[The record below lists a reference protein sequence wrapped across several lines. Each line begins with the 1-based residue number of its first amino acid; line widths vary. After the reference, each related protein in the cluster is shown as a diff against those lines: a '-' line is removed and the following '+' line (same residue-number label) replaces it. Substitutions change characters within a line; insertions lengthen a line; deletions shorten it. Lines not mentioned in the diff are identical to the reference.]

1 MSLAAALRAVWCPGQ
16 YRKAHRWAAYIP
28 FRQLQTVQP
37 EQEEPG
43 TDKRYIDR
51 LVVTAQ
57 AGRGGSGSSSCIQ
70 KSNRGRKITAD
81 GGNGG
86 SGGDVIVR
94 ASGRMKSL
102 AGVAQLHKAEPGSHG
117 SSRVQHGGAGDN
129 ATILVPLGTLVSRIL
144 EPSAMDGAGEEAQ
157 QPAQGQ
163 AGVLRRPAPRQPAD
177 LGQEEAAPPPEEA
190 ELPPWLARWRTAY
203 TGDAV
208 DADRRDG
215 FDDEVGGGAGGQPG
229 AGPSAGAEKRRGP
242 RHYPTEVL
250 ADLVEEGQEVVVARG
265 GRGGMGN
272 AAMRSLPNR
281 PAPREST
288 PGAAGERHRLLLEMK
303 ILADIGLVGVPNA
316 GKSSLLR
323 ALTAARPKVGSYAF
337 TTLMPQLGVVDLGW
351 GERMVIA
358 DVPGLIAG
366 AAENR
371 GLGHAFLKHVE
382 RTRALAYVLDASA
395 GLHGSQGLRPWR
407 QLELLREEIA
417 AYSPALAALPSIV
430 IANKVDLL
438 PRPSLVLCALRERT
452 HLPVLASSARDGT
465 GVPELLRAL
474 RALWAGEEVDGTPP
488 PCPT

>member
-1 MSLAAALRAVWCPGQ
+1 
-16 YRKAHRWAAYIP
+16 
-28 FRQLQTVQP
+28 
-37 EQEEPG
+37 
-43 TDKRYIDR
+43 
-51 LVVTAQ
+51 
-57 AGRGGSGSSSCIQ
+57 
-70 KSNRGRKITAD
+70 
-81 GGNGG
+81 
-86 SGGDVIVR
+86 
-94 ASGRMKSL
+94 MKSL

-281 PAPREST
+281 
-288 PGAAGERHRLLLEMK
+288 
-303 ILADIGLVGVPNA
+303 
-316 GKSSLLR
+316 
-323 ALTAARPKVGSYAF
+323 
-337 TTLMPQLGVVDLGW
+337 
-351 GERMVIA
+351 
-358 DVPGLIAG
+358 
-366 AAENR
+366 
-371 GLGHAFLKHVE
+371 
-382 RTRALAYVLDASA
+382 
-395 GLHGSQGLRPWR
+395 
-407 QLELLREEIA
+407 
-417 AYSPALAALPSIV
+417 
-430 IANKVDLL
+430 
-438 PRPSLVLCALRERT
+438 
-452 HLPVLASSARDGT
+452 
-465 GVPELLRAL
+465 
-474 RALWAGEEVDGTPP
+474 
-488 PCPT
+488 